1 MKISC
6 IIQARTGSTRLKDK
20 ILMSLPF
27 NSENT
32 VLDNIIKRLKKSK
45 FINKIIIA
53 STTNENDKIL
63 EKTAEKNKIDVFF
76 GSEENVLE
84 RFYLAAKKF
93 ESDILIRITG
103 DCPCID
109 YKIIDKMIEY
119 HIEKKS
125 DYTTNALKR
134 TFPHGLD
141 VEIFNFNILEEAYKN
156 ANQLYELE
164 HVTPYIYKTNPDK
177 FNINHY
183 ILNENYSNIRITLDT
198 KEDYNLLCLV
208 YDYLYEKNNYFGLNE
223 IINLFKEKNFLY
235 NINLDIV
242 QKKLCKNIKEE
253 YEEGIKIL
261 ERQDLKELTNW
272 LKENFTKKGSED
284 FVK

>member
-1 MKISC
+1 MN
-6 IIQARTGSTRLKDK
+6 
-20 ILMSLPF
+20 LPF

-32 VLDNIIKRLKKSK
+32 VLDNVIKRLKKSEL
-45 FINKIIIA
+45 INNIIIA
-53 STTNENDKIL
+53 STINENDKIL
-63 EKTAEKNKIDVFF
+63 EKTAEKNNIDIFF

-84 RFYLAAKKF
+84 RFYFTAKKYK
-93 ESDILIRITG
+93 SDILIRITS

-109 YKIIDKMIEY
+109 YEIIDKMIEY

-141 VEIFNFNILEEAYKN
+141 VEIFNFNVLEEAYNN
-156 ANQLYELE
+156 ASQIYELE

-177 FNINHY
+177 FKINHY
-183 ILNENYSNIRITLDT
+183 VLNEDYSNIRITLDT

-208 YDYLYEKNNYFGLNE
+208 YDYLYEKNNYFTLDE
-223 IINLFKEKNFLY
+223 IINLFKEKKFLY
-235 NINLDIV
+235 KINSEII
-242 QKKLCKNIKEE
+242 QKKLCKNIEE
-253 YEEGIKIL
+253 EFEEAIKIL
-261 ERQDLKELTNW
+261 ERQDLKKISKW
-272 LKENFTKKGSED
+272 IKENFKKKGSEN